1 VERGKEVLEPEAG
14 EKRFISRQT
23 VHKLSAV
30 GDQAVRILEIFP
42 RRVRRGGHR
51 PAVARLRSR
60 GAVMV
65 PERICVNWREAPRDL
80 PRTPLLRSSVNREGP
95 RRRMHATPD
104 SVRV

>member
-14 EKRFISRQT
+14 EKLSIPHQT
-23 VHKLSAV
+23 VHRLSAV

-51 PAVARLRSR
+51 PAGARLRSR

-65 PERICVNWREAPRDL
+65 P
-80 PRTPLLRSSVNREGP
+80 
-95 RRRMHATPD
+95 
-104 SVRV
+104 